1 MYKYNIICQCQADQ
15 LSAQAKGQ
23 GKLLICE
30 TLTNHDTCILRLF
43 YHLIAKF
50 VFDSLSNSSGK

>member
-1 MYKYNIICQCQADQ
+1 MYMYIIICQCQADQ

-30 TLTNHDTCILRLF
+30 TLTNHDILRLF